1 MSHQYRFKTIK
12 ISCFTPNQT
21 KIPIIFFVTSNPITY
36 YPNKNKMFTRLSL
49 IKGPKEDKD
58 FL

>member
-12 ISCFTPNQT
+12 IACFYPNQT

-36 YPNKNKMFTRLSL
+36 FPDKNNIVK
-49 IKGPKEDKD
+49 IKIS
-58 FL
+58 